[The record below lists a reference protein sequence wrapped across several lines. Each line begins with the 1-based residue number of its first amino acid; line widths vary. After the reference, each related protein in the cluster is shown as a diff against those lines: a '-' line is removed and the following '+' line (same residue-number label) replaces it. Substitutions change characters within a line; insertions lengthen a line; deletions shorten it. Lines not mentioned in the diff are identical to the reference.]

1 MLQWGNSIWE
11 PGGGGGGGEKGI
23 VKCNTM
29 KMSLYSMGSTGNLT
43 VDQATINH
51 FLFSN
56 ADTLLSLP
64 KAQ

>member
-1 MLQWGNSIWE
+1 MGKQYLGTRRGS
-11 PGGGGGGGEKGI
+11 EKGI

-29 KMSLYSMGSTGNLT
+29 KISLYSMGSTGNLT